1 MCVGYDNDNALAVGL
16 SRALRAHGVWLGI
29 WERFRDGTSR
39 LDGLTICQSVHIK
52 PAKPEMFEIRGLFIN

>member
-1 MCVGYDNDNALAVGL
+1 LCVGDDDNDKALAVRL

-29 WERFRDGTSR
+29 WERFRDGTS
-39 LDGLTICQSVHIK
+39 LDGLTICQFVHIK